1 MFPLL
6 PPPLLEK
13 ETTITFAQ
21 ATETDLDGFARHMVE
36 HMRESGREGS
46 AHFAPKRML
55 VREDVSAAAH
65 TRWSKDL
72 DEPVWGRAFL
82 LWAGNSV
89 VGHAELRGGRILAEM
104 HRAVLGMGINRAFTG
119 KGHGRRLALAA
130 IDWAREE
137 AGLSWIDL
145 GVFANNTRARR
156 LYASL
161 GFVEQGAREDAFRI
175 DGGIIV
181 TDVQMALDLRSGH
194 PGRAPG

>member
-1 MFPLL
+1 MFPPL
-6 PPPLLEK
+6 PPPLLEE
-13 ETTITFAQ
+13 ETTIAFAQ
-21 ATETDLDGFARHMVE
+21 TTATDLDGFARHMVE

-46 AHFAPKRML
+46 THFAPLRAL
-55 VREDVSAAAH
+55 VREDVRAAALA
-65 TRWSKDL
+65 RWSKDL

-82 LWAGNSV
+82 LWAGDSV
-89 VGHAELRGGRILAEM
+89 VGHVELRGGRIVAEM

-119 KGHGRRLALAA
+119 KGLGRQLAVAA

-145 GVFANNTRARR
+145 GVFANNARARR

-175 DGGIIV
+175 DAGITV
-181 TDVQMALDLRSGH
+181 TDVQMALDLRSGE
-194 PGRAPG
+194 PARAPR